1 MMKDPSNV
9 KCHNACDLGVGLD
22 PMSNKLMS
30 VLSATNHWHKQ
41 FQNYY
46 LNRKKKVALL
56 RLSECKQKQDHNRY
70 QQVVFDSL
78 PLPYCLHKE

>member
-1 MMKDPSNV
+1 
-9 KCHNACDLGVGLD
+9 
-22 PMSNKLMS
+22 MSNKLMS

-46 LNRKKKVALL
+46 LNRKKKVALF
-56 RLSECKQKQDHNRY
+56 RLSECEQKQDHNRY

-78 PLPYCLHKE
+78 PCPTVYTKNKRAKTVLLYLHYPTRHTAHT